1 MCLIFFLV
9 KPWDDMLNLVV
20 LVELSHF
27 WFITNHTTVRV
38 FCMSKYERW
47 VDTKFCSRRTSD
59 DRNFLKLV
67 GAFKMSKRLY
77 GTSL

>member
-27 WFITNHTTVRV
+27 WSIANHRTVRV
-38 FCMSKYERW
+38 CCMSKFERW
-47 VDTKFCSRRTSD
+47 VDTKFLFTSHQRRQKLPQTRGSNLFSISD
-59 DRNFLKLV
+59 P
-67 GAFKMSKRLY
+67 AH
-77 GTSL
+77 